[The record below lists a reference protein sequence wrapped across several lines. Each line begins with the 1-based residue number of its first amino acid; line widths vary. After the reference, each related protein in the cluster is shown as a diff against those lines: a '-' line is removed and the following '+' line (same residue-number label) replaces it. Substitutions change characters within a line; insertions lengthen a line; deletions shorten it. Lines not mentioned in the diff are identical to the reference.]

1 MKRYMLIIALIVF
14 FTGMQHYAQAGNSRT
29 FDVVADPSTFT
40 FVDVD
45 GSGAP
50 SAGDPFYSRG
60 TC

>member
-40 FVDVD
+40 FVDID
-45 GSGAP
+45 GSGDVTP
-50 SAGDPFYSRG
+50 G
-60 TC
+60 